1 MKFRF
6 AFDTDRREN
15 GIDRFRKSQGIVAL
29 QCSSGKIRCGA
40 NESAAPY
47 FFHGSFRMQPWGR
60 NFDGGMGLTKQG
72 KWSILA
78 MQNLDR
84 KEVCKMKKWLVGVVN
99 HKRILRTSAFC
110 QG

>member
-1 MKFRF
+1 MWPSDILDAGRPCGELGKFLI
-6 AFDTDRREN
+6 A
-15 GIDRFRKSQGIVAL
+15 V
-29 QCSSGKIRCGA
+29 
-40 NESAAPY
+40 
-47 FFHGSFRMQPWGR
+47 W
-60 NFDGGMGLTKQG
+60 GLTKQG